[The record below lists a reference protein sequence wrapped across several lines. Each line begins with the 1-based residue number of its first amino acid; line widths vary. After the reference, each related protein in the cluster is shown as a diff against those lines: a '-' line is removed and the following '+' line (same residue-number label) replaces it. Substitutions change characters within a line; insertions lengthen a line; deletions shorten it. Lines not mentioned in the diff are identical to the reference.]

1 MSLKRRLVVV
11 GHGMAGAKLV
21 EELDR
26 HAPGRFRVT
35 VIGDEPAYNR
45 IMLSAVLAGDTTA
58 EAIRLAAGDAVETRI
73 GDPVAA
79 IDRDARC
86 LRLAS
91 GSAVGYDT
99 LVLATGSTPIML
111 PLPGKELDGVVSFR
125 AMGDVDA
132 MLSRTVTGGS
142 AVVIGGGLLGLEAAE
157 GLRRRGMNVT
167 VVHLMPWLM
176 ERQLDAAAAG
186 LLQRTLER
194 RGIRF
199 ALSAETATILGD
211 DRVSGIRLKDGR
223 EIAADLLV
231 MAVGIRPNSELA
243 RAAGLACG
251 RGVKVDDRLQTADPA
266 IYAVGECVE
275 HRGLSYGLVAPLYEQ
290 CAVLARVLGGDTR
303 SSYTGSVTATSLKVT
318 GIDIHS
324 AGQLASEAGAEEIVL
339 EDMGRGVYRKLVL
352 RQGRVIGAVLV
363 GDVADGPWYLD
374 LMRSGRRVG
383 PVRDELIFGRAFTGD
398 WAASD
403 DTAFEAL
410 EAVS

>member
-1 MSLKRRLVVV
+1 VSLKRRLVIV

-35 VIGDEPAYNR
+35 AIGDEPAYNR
-45 IMLSAVLAGDTTA
+45 IMLSAVLAGDSTA
-58 EAIRLAAGDAVETRI
+58 EAIRLSHGKAEARI
-73 GDPVAA
+73 GDPVTA
-79 IDRDARC
+79 IDRDTRC

-91 GSAVGYDT
+91 GATVGYDT

-111 PLPGKELDGVVSFR
+111 PIPGKDLGGVVSFR

-132 MLSRTVTGGS
+132 MLARAVPGGS

-157 GLRRRGMNVT
+157 GLRRRGMSVT

-186 LLQRTLER
+186 LLQRSLER
-194 RGIRF
+194 RDIRF
-199 ALSAETATILGD
+199 ALSAETAAILGED
-211 DRVSGIRLKDGR
+211 KVRGIRLKDGR

-231 MAVGIRPNSELA
+231 MAVGIRPNAELA

-251 RGVKVDDRLQTADPA
+251 RGVKVDDRLQTSDPS

-290 CAVLARVLGGDTR
+290 CAVLARVLGGDTQTA
-303 SSYTGSVTATSLKVT
+303 YAGSVTATSLKVT

-324 AGQLASEAGAEEIVL
+324 AGQLTSEAGAEEIVL
-339 EDMGRGVYRKLVL
+339 DDPARGVYRKLVL
-352 RQGRVIGAVLV
+352 RQGQVVGAVLV

-374 LMRSGRRVG
+374 LMRSGRRID
-383 PVRDELIFGRAFTGD
+383 PVRDELIFGRAFIGD
-398 WAASD
+398 WASSD
-403 DTAFEAL
+403 VSPYDAL

>member
-1 MSLKRRLVVV
+1 MSLRRRLVIV
-11 GHGMAGAKLV
+11 GYGMAGARLV

-26 HAPGRFRVT
+26 HAADRFRVT

-45 IMLSAVLAGDTTA
+45 IMLSAVLAGDSTA
-58 EAIRLAAGDAVETRI
+58 EAIRLASGAAVETRI

-79 IDRDARC
+79 IDRDARR

-91 GSAVGYDT
+91 GATVGYDT
-99 LVLATGSTPIML
+99 LVLASGSTPILL
-111 PLPGKELDGVVSFR
+111 PIPGKDIDGVVSFR

-132 MLSRTVTGGS
+132 MLSRAGQGGK

-157 GLRRRGMNVT
+157 GLRRRGMQVT
-167 VVHLMPWLM
+167 VVHLMSWLM
-176 ERQLDAAAAG
+176 ERQLDAAAAR
-186 LLQRTLER
+186 LLQRSLER

-199 ALSAETATILGD
+199 ELSAETGAILGA
-211 DRVSGIRLKDGR
+211 DRVTGIRLKDGR
-223 EIAADLLV
+223 EIAADLVV
-231 MAVGIRPNSELA
+231 MAVGIRPNAELA

-251 RGVKVDDRLQTADPA
+251 RGVKVDDRLQTSDPS

-290 CAVLARVLGGDTR
+290 CAALAGVLGGDIHVG
-303 SSYTGSVTATSLKVT
+303 YAGSVTATSLKVT

-324 AGQLASEAGAEEIVL
+324 AGQLASEAGCEEIVL
-339 EDMGRGVYRKLVL
+339 EDLGRGVYRKLVL
-352 RQGRVIGAVLV
+352 RQGRIAGSVLV

-374 LMRSGRRVG
+374 LMRSGRRIEA
-383 PVRDELIFGRAFTGD
+383 VRDELIFGRAFTGD
-398 WAASD
+398 WASSDASPY
-403 DTAFEAL
+403 EAL